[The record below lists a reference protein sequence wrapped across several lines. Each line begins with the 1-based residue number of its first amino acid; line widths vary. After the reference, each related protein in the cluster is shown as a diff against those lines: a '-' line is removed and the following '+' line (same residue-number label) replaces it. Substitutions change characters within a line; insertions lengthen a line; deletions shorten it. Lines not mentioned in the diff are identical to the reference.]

1 MNRIRQGWDAL
12 RRGRRSGVSL
22 VIALCAVA
30 VLIGLSLIIV
40 YSSSMLLS
48 RANRKIGRERCY
60 QLAQSFAQVLDS
72 ELTAYNTERT
82 DLGGADDKWPQTAD
96 GSRTFYQYANS
107 VLENLDAYD
116 ADDPEHTTYYYSAG
130 DEDDDYGKVTVMLRK
145 QNTDSEQNPA
155 DRTGR
160 FPYAEKDRQTA
171 EIAAQTFIR
180 YQLSVSVRVEKGAD
194 SFTYTTEYYRRDG
207 FQPIY
212 TWEGESGSITP
223 VYWVSPHFSRSHSIA
238 DRLEPK
244 TDENGQTEEVFISY
258 RYDPGYTTYKKYEPV
273 NKPAGGAAE

>member
-1 MNRIRQGWDAL
+1 
-12 RRGRRSGVSL
+12 
-22 VIALCAVA
+22 
-30 VLIGLSLIIV
+30 
-40 YSSSMLLS
+40 
-48 RANRKIGRERCY
+48 
-60 QLAQSFAQVLDS
+60 
-72 ELTAYNTERT
+72 
-82 DLGGADDKWPQTAD
+82 
-96 GSRTFYQYANS
+96 
-107 VLENLDAYD
+107 
-116 ADDPEHTTYYYSAG
+116 
-130 DEDDDYGKVTVMLRK
+130 MLRK

-160 FPYAEKDRQTA
+160 FPYAEKDQRTA
-171 EIAAQTFIR
+171 EISAQTFIR

-212 TWEGESGSITP
+212 TWEGEGGSITP
-223 VYWVSPHFSRSHSIA
+223 VYWVSRYFSRSHSIA

-244 TDENGQTEEVFISY
+244 TDEDGQTENVFISY

>member
-30 VLIGLSLIIV
+30 VLIGLSLSIV

-72 ELTAYNTERT
+72 
-82 DLGGADDKWPQTAD
+82 
-96 GSRTFYQYANS
+96 

-130 DEDDDYGKVTVMLRK
+130 DKDDDYGKVTVMLRK

-171 EIAAQTFIR
+171 EISAQTFIR

-223 VYWVSPHFSRSHSIA
+223 VYWVSPYFSQSHSIA
-238 DRLEPK
+238 DRLAPK
-244 TDENGQTEEVFISY
+244 KDEDGQTEEVFISY

>member
-1 MNRIRQGWDAL
+1 
-12 RRGRRSGVSL
+12 
-22 VIALCAVA
+22 
-30 VLIGLSLIIV
+30 
-40 YSSSMLLS
+40 MLLS

-116 ADDPEHTTYYYSAG
+116 ADDPEHTTYYYSTG

-171 EIAAQTFIR
+171 EISAQNFIR

-238 DRLEPK
+238 DWLEPK
-244 TDENGQTEEVFISY
+244 KDENGQTEEVFISY

>member
-1 MNRIRQGWDAL
+1 M
-12 RRGRRSGVSL
+12 
-22 VIALCAVA
+22 
-30 VLIGLSLIIV
+30 
-40 YSSSMLLS
+40 
-48 RANRKIGRERCY
+48 
-60 QLAQSFAQVLDS
+60 
-72 ELTAYNTERT
+72 
-82 DLGGADDKWPQTAD
+82 
-96 GSRTFYQYANS
+96 
-107 VLENLDAYD
+107 
-116 ADDPEHTTYYYSAG
+116 
-130 DEDDDYGKVTVMLRK
+130 
-145 QNTDSEQNPA
+145 
-155 DRTGR
+155 
-160 FPYAEKDRQTA
+160 
-171 EIAAQTFIR
+171 AQTFIR

-238 DRLEPK
+238 DLLEPK